1 LKIYIWTLFFTI
13 CLISL
18 GCKESS
24 QRTKVALIIP
34 LSGALAPWGK
44 SCEQAV
50 TLGLKQ
56 KNKALQLVVFD
67 NQGNITKTKQIFE
80 GLINDKQILAVIGPL
95 KCSCLEGILSL
106 IKKNHIPVISPG
118 CFQEFPQSDG
128 WVVPIL
134 KTQDEAKEMALFLNK
149 NHLSWAIFW
158 ENISWAEALSRYLR
172 KMVHIKPEFSYSLNT
187 QNSNHISYML
197 SNLKKKKPQLIVS
210 ITTPVTGAL
219 IISQIK
225 DIGLDPYFLGP
236 FCFLDPEF
244 KKIVY
249 GISDKI
255 LIATPTIPQKL
266 ENEFNRQF
274 LTHYY
279 LSPNWIATSAY
290 AAIKAIATS
299 PNLNRKG
306 VKKHLRKTKFLQFKL
321 KPLNQQ

>member
-134 KTQDEAKEMALFLNK
+134 KTEDEAKEMALFLNK
-149 NHLSWAIFW
+149 NHFSWAIFW
-158 ENISWAEALSRYLR
+158 ENIPWAETLSRYLR
-172 KMVHIKPEFSYSLNT
+172 EMVHIKPELSYSLNT
-187 QNSNHISYML
+187 KNSNHISYML
-197 SNLKKKKPQLIVS
+197 SNLKKKKLNS
-210 ITTPVTGAL
+210 L
-219 IISQIK
+219 
-225 DIGLDPYFLGP
+225 
-236 FCFLDPEF
+236 C
-244 KKIVY
+244 
-249 GISDKI
+249 
-255 LIATPTIPQKL
+255 
-266 ENEFNRQF
+266 
-274 LTHYY
+274 
-279 LSPNWIATSAY
+279 LS
-290 AAIKAIATS
+290 
-299 PNLNRKG
+299 L
-306 VKKHLRKTKFLQFKL
+306 LRLQEH
-321 KPLNQQ
+321 

>member
-1 LKIYIWTLFFTI
+1 LKIYIWTLLIII

-18 GCKESS
+18 GCKENS
-24 QRTKVALIIP
+24 QKTKVALIIP
-34 LSGALAPWGK
+34 LSGALAPWGEVCK
-44 SCEQAV
+44 QAIS
-50 TLGLKQ
+50 LELNR
-56 KNKALQLVVFD
+56 KNKALHLVVFD
-67 NQGNITKTKQIFE
+67 NQGDVIKTKQIFE

-118 CFQEFPQSDG
+118 CFQEFPQSNG

-134 KTQDEAKEMALFLNK
+134 KTEDQAKEMALFLNK
-149 NHLSWAIFW
+149 NYFSWAIFG
-158 ENISWAEALSRYLR
+158 ENTPWSEALSQYLR
-172 KMVHIKPEFSYSLNT
+172 ETVHIKPELSYSLN
-187 QNSNHISYML
+187 SYDISSIL
-197 SNLKKKKPQLIVS
+197 PTLKRKKPKAIVC
-210 ITTPVTGAL
+210 ITTPVTGAF

-236 FCFLDPEF
+236 FYFLDPEF
-244 KKIVY
+244 KKVAQ
-249 GISDKI
+249 GTSKKI
-255 LIATPTIPQKL
+255 LILTPILPQKL

-290 AAIKAIATS
+290 AAIKAITTS
-299 PNLNRKG
+299 PDLNRKE

-321 KPLNQQ
+321 KPLKQQ